1 MTMTFP
7 RIPPLAL
14 FAVAGLAQR
23 AVVRRRRVSPSS
35 AAAAAPLLGASAWL
49 LVGSASAFLRHRTTV
64 DPVAVDRAEHL
75 VVDGPN
81 RLTRNPMYAGMAGVL
96 LAHAVARRS
105 PTAVIPAVG
114 FVWLIDR
121 HQIPAEEEAL
131 ETAFGRAYR
140 DYKDAVP
147 RWPGLRYTSVGC
159 LGRRP
164 KACAASAS
172 QTPNGYLCTEIAYS
186 GGRPR
191 RTEVYERIEARG
203 RMDLPPVVEQLH
215 AEREARGAV

>member
-1 MTMTFP
+1 MTTMFP
-7 RIPPLAL
+7 RIPPPAL

-23 AVVRRRRVSPSS
+23 ALVRSCRVSSS
-35 AAAAAPLLGASAWL
+35 SVAAAVPVLGASAWL

-64 DPVAVDRAEHL
+64 DPIAVDRVDHL

-96 LAHAVARRS
+96 FAHAIARRS
-105 PTAVIPAVG
+105 PSVLIPAVG

-131 ETAFGRAYR
+131 EMTFGRAYR

-147 RWPGLRYTSVGC
+147 RWLRLRCVSTGC
-159 LGRRP
+159 LG
-164 KACAASAS
+164 
-172 QTPNGYLCTEIAYS
+172 
-186 GGRPR
+186 
-191 RTEVYERIEARG
+191 AR
-203 RMDLPPVVEQLH
+203 
-215 AEREARGAV
+215 